1 MSGIIYIKTEEE
13 FDKIKESNNLL
24 VVKFGASWC
33 GPCKLIKPQLEK
45 LLETI
50 DNISIIDIDV
60 DEASETEWTWAS
72 SDIDN
77 LPTFRFIKKGV
88 QLEEYYG
95 SKIEKIQDIIR
106 KIN

>member
-1 MSGIIYIKTEEE
+1 MSQIIYIKTEQE
-13 FDKIKESNNLL
+13 FDKLTESENLL

-45 LLETI
+45 LLETTN
-50 DNISIIDIDV
+50 DISIIDIDV
-60 DEASETEWTWAS
+60 DDASESEWTWA

-77 LPTFRFIKKGV
+77 LPTFRFIKNGV

-95 SKIEKIQDIIR
+95 SKIDKIQDII
-106 KIN
+106 KKLI